1 MDHAGVAD
9 VIRPSVLNAL
19 IIFASVLVVGFFWR
33 MASAYFSDSSV
44 GEAGAVIY

>member
-1 MDHAGVAD
+1 MEHSVAA

-19 IIFASVLVVGFFWR
+19 IVFAMVIVVGFCWR
-33 MASAYFSDSSV
+33 MGSAYFSDSSV

>member
-1 MDHAGVAD
+1 MEHGVAE

-19 IIFASVLVVGFFWR
+19 IIFASVIVVGFIWR
-33 MASAYFSDSSV
+33 MGSAYFSDNAA

>member
-1 MDHAGVAD
+1 MVAE

-19 IIFASVLVVGFFWR
+19 IVFAMVLVMGFVWR
-33 MASAYFSDSSV
+33 IGSAYFSDKSV